1 MILTLTQL
9 IAWMSRWEVSEVRW
23 KLQET
28 PKGKARDRSHSNRN
42 EEAVE
47 GLTSLSFC
55 SITFSLGGWRIQGS
69 RAHEEVG
76 DGFLGGVCFLEH
88 YFLLPGFRARKLWF
102 QWKVWPPRAASAHPA
117 HPPEIPHARLYPLRS
132 RCVPAQRAAPGFCAQ
147 RVLPTAVCVWA
158 AKTIVGKLPLCS
170 RARSTGPWASLR
182 KHGFKGR
189 FIKDSWQ
196 GAQNAKG

>member
-117 HPPEIPHARLYPLRS
+117 HPPEIPHARPVPPSVPLRS
-132 RCVPAQRAAPGFCAQ
+132 SAARSPW
-147 RVLPTAVCVWA
+147 V
-158 AKTIVGKLPLCS
+158 LCS
-170 RARSTGPWASLR
+170 ASVANSCVCLGCKDHSGQASSLLTGTLHWPL
-182 KHGFKGR
+182 GFT
-189 FIKDSWQ
+189 
-196 GAQNAKG
+196 